1 MLMLAAA
8 AAIVASPTE
17 APQPRPASALV
28 QATASVRILSSVTIR
43 WNETSADLP
52 RLRLTLIR
60 DANGGLKPIRLIEF
74 E

>member
-8 AAIVASPTE
+8 AAIALSPTE
-17 APQPRPASALV
+17 APQPRTAGASV
-28 QATASVRILSSVTIR
+28 RATASVRILSSATIR

-52 RLRLTLIR
+52 RLRLTQIR
-60 DANGGLKPIRLIEF
+60 DASGSLKPISLIEF